1 VLKDEP
7 REFKDEK
14 RLFII
19 DQWVRNPNRSEFRRK
34 LPFFIFEFMKQSSD
48 GIKPYQFN

>member
-14 RLFII
+14 IIFII

-34 LPFFIFEFMKQSSD
+34 
-48 GIKPYQFN
+48 